1 MSRIPTRLRALAVT
15 ILMGVVLLTALPGEA
30 VLAGAAL
37 PGSSGPADAVVL
49 LDAGASPT
57 ADPTPTPGALSAT
70 LSDATRALGP
80 SRTAVASPPVVV
92 AAAKPAAPAKVPAAA
107 VVIAFARSHLRVPHR
122 HDSTGPGAF
131 DCSGLIWRVFHE
143 AGLGTKVTST
153 SARAIYLAYRRRG
166 LAARH
171 DPQVGDLVIWG
182 NGSHVGLY
190 IGGGRAISA
199 LVQGVRVHRV
209 HAMFTPFTAY
219 LHTHLAGIVRPAW
232 ELQLARHI
240 HTVRHA
246 TRTVALRVAPGSGGS
261 TVGRIHTG
269 SRFVVLARHR
279 VHGRVWLRV
288 LTFGGRSGWL
298 PMSATSR

>member
-1 MSRIPTRLRALAVT
+1 
-15 ILMGVVLLTALPGEA
+15 VL
-30 VLAGAAL
+30 
-37 PGSSGPADAVVL
+37 D
-49 LDAGASPT
+49 
-57 ADPTPTPGALSAT
+57 
-70 LSDATRALGP
+70 P

-107 VVIAFARSHLRVPHR
+107 VVIAFARSHLRAPYR

-131 DCSGLIWRVFHE
+131 DCSGLMWRVFHE
-143 AGLGTKVTST
+143 AGLGNKVTST

-219 LHTHLAGIVRPAW
+219 LHTHLAGIARPAW

-246 TRTVALRVAPGSGGS
+246 TRTVGLRVAPGSGGS

-269 SRFVVLARHR
+269 RRFVVLARHR